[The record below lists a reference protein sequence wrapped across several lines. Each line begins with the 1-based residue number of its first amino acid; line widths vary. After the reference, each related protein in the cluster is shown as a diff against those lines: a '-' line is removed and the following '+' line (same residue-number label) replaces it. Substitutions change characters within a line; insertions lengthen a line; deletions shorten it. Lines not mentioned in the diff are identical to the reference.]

1 MMESI
6 FEVEEGKLREAK
18 IITRQTSD
26 GRGTISFRNYIVE
39 FPFSLK
45 DKLGIGKLLAVN
57 TIKENYYLI
66 LEVADI
72 IPMHYGMINLDS
84 TIPKEI
90 RNEIMKKVSESWY
103 SNDEKEIWIDSITY
117 PLGYIL
123 EINSNNIQFKKG
135 YFPPLL
141 GSSVKI
147 LNKKAYA
154 SFVCANSNVS
164 LGNILHEQLSLD
176 INLEKAIK
184 YHLGIFAFT
193 GSGKSNLASLIARK
207 VLDNL
212 PDTKVVIFDVSMEY
226 AILLLDKLL
235 EVPSR
240 VISLDRVPPNPAD
253 ASRKFLRSHVIPD
266 DIIDI
271 RDKIKKSAEILHQ
284 NGKMKQL
291 YVPPEGFTYLTYAD
305 LIDLVKKQ
313 IEDKY
318 TAISQKPLLYTF
330 LSKLDNFMRERKL
343 TVDDII
349 DDSINNLLDEIEN
362 LGKDAHLKEN
372 SSLFTFI
379 YGIRAYISLGIRETE
394 DYDIEN
400 LAIEI
405 LDSSRDS
412 PRLFILELPNLE
424 EGRQVVATVI
434 NQIYN
439 RRKRMYSDNPKVL
452 FIIDEAQEFIP
463 YDTKQK
469 DKSEASSTAIE
480 KLLRHGRK
488 YHLHSLISTQRLAY
502 LNTNA
507 LQQLHSYFIST
518 LPRPYDRQLLAETF
532 GISDMLL
539 DKTLEL
545 EPGQWLL
552 VSFKSALPHDVPVF
566 FAAENNLDLLKD
578 RINKL

>member
-253 ASRKFLRSHVIPD
+253 ASRKFLRSHVIP
-266 DIIDI
+266 
-271 RDKIKKSAEILHQ
+271 
-284 NGKMKQL
+284 
-291 YVPPEGFTYLTYAD
+291 
-305 LIDLVKKQ
+305 
-313 IEDKY
+313 
-318 TAISQKPLLYTF
+318 
-330 LSKLDNFMRERKL
+330 
-343 TVDDII
+343 
-349 DDSINNLLDEIEN
+349 
-362 LGKDAHLKEN
+362 
-372 SSLFTFI
+372 
-379 YGIRAYISLGIRETE
+379 
-394 DYDIEN
+394 
-400 LAIEI
+400 
-405 LDSSRDS
+405 
-412 PRLFILELPNLE
+412 
-424 EGRQVVATVI
+424 
-434 NQIYN
+434 
-439 RRKRMYSDNPKVL
+439 
-452 FIIDEAQEFIP
+452 
-463 YDTKQK
+463 
-469 DKSEASSTAIE
+469 
-480 KLLRHGRK
+480 
-488 YHLHSLISTQRLAY
+488 
-502 LNTNA
+502 
-507 LQQLHSYFIST
+507 
-518 LPRPYDRQLLAETF
+518 
-532 GISDMLL
+532 
-539 DKTLEL
+539 
-545 EPGQWLL
+545 
-552 VSFKSALPHDVPVF
+552 
-566 FAAENNLDLLKD
+566 
-578 RINKL
+578 

>member
-1 MMESI
+1 
-6 FEVEEGKLREAK
+6 
-18 IITRQTSD
+18 
-26 GRGTISFRNYIVE
+26 
-39 FPFSLK
+39 
-45 DKLGIGKLLAVN
+45 
-57 TIKENYYLI
+57 
-66 LEVADI
+66 
-72 IPMHYGMINLDS
+72 
-84 TIPKEI
+84 
-90 RNEIMKKVSESWY
+90 
-103 SNDEKEIWIDSITY
+103 
-117 PLGYIL
+117 
-123 EINSNNIQFKKG
+123 
-135 YFPPLL
+135 
-141 GSSVKI
+141 
-147 LNKKAYA
+147 
-154 SFVCANSNVS
+154 
-164 LGNILHEQLSLD
+164 
-176 INLEKAIK
+176 
-184 YHLGIFAFT
+184 
-193 GSGKSNLASLIARK
+193 

-379 YGIRAYISLGIRETE
+379 SGIRAYISLGIRETE

-412 PRLFILELPNLE
+412 PRLFILELPNF
-424 EGRQVVATVI
+424 RT
-434 NQIYN
+434 
-439 RRKRMYSDNPKVL
+439 P
-452 FIIDEAQEFIP
+452 
-463 YDTKQK
+463 
-469 DKSEASSTAIE
+469 
-480 KLLRHGRK
+480 
-488 YHLHSLISTQRLAY
+488 
-502 LNTNA
+502 
-507 LQQLHSYFIST
+507 
-518 LPRPYDRQLLAETF
+518 
-532 GISDMLL
+532 
-539 DKTLEL
+539 
-545 EPGQWLL
+545 
-552 VSFKSALPHDVPVF
+552 
-566 FAAENNLDLLKD
+566 
-578 RINKL
+578 